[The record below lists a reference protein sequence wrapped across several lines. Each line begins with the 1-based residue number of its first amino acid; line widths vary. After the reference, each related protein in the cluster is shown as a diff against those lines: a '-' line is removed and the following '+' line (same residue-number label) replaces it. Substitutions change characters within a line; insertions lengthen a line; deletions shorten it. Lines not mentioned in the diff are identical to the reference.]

1 MSGRAAPAGPL
12 ARLLLADNDPS
23 LRTVLHLALQAHGYQ
38 VTLADT
44 ADTALEL
51 AGHEHPDLIVLDL
64 TLPGAVDVIHALR
77 RAGATPI
84 LLLTWPTEPDPQAAL
99 DAGADDA
106 LTKPFGIGQ
115 LLERLPTLQTPAH
128 SPPGQDNEHYL
139 AHPEVAATIADALD
153 AED

>member
-1 MSGRAAPAGPL
+1 MSGRAAPSEPL
-12 ARLLLADNDPS
+12 ARLLVADSDSS

-38 VTLADT
+38 VALADT
-44 ADTALEL
+44 ADTALEM

-64 TLPGAVDVIHALR
+64 SLVGVVDVIHALR

-84 LLLTWPTEPDPQAAL
+84 LLLTWPIEPDPQAAL

-115 LLERLPTLQTPAH
+115 LLERLERLQTLQTPAH
-128 SPPGQDNEHYL
+128 SPTGQDNEH
-139 AHPEVAATIADALD
+139 ATGADPPWLRS
-153 AED
+153 